1 METLFQIVSAADIN
15 YPFAMYHQMLSQW
28 LWIILNDFCRNGFV
42 ATLHSVRAQ
51 GEHPG
56 GKKSIMMFAGA
67 IRRDCVGIRFVSFSA
82 FDFRVVDFSAFGPC
96 LQARMQLRSST
107 CSMTARSSR
116 SMALMRAPWCS
127 RAPSASECGGC
138 GLQWLPRLQWG
149 PMVRLALLATG
160 RPVRSLLEEAAD

>member
-1 METLFQIVSAADIN
+1 
-15 YPFAMYHQMLSQW
+15 MLILIIRSQCIIRCYL
-28 LWIILNDFCRNGFV
+28 LWIILSDFCRKRFV
-42 ATLHSVRAQ
+42 ATLHSVRKVSTLVERSPLWCLQ
-51 GEHPG
+51 VLSGEIALE
-56 GKKSIMMFAGA
+56 S
-67 IRRDCVGIRFVSFSA
+67 DSSA
-82 FDFRVVDFSAFGPC
+82 FRLFGFRFRVVDFSSFGPC
-96 LQARMQLRSST
+96 VQARMQLRSST

-149 PMVRLALLATG
+149 PMVILALLATG